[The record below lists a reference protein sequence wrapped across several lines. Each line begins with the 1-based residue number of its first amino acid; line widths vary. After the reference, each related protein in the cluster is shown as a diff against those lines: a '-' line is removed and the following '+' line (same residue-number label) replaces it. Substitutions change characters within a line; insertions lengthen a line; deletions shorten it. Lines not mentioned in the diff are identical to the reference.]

1 MKRLLFFYILFAFIV
16 TTANAQKFPTDT
28 NNIKSISNIIAPEFK
43 GGTKALQFY
52 LSQNMNYPPA
62 AKNKGIE
69 GVVLVN
75 FIIDSNGNVID
86 VESSSTADPLLVK
99 EAIRLV
105 KLLPRWKP
113 ASAEGRPVKI
123 KSSIPVSFKIR

>member
-1 MKRLLFFYILFAFIV
+1 MKKLLFFHLLFSLVVA
-16 TTANAQKFPTDT
+16 TAYAQKFPTDT
-28 NNIKSISNIIAPEFK
+28 NNIKRVSNITAPEFK
-43 GGTKALQFY
+43 GGTKALQYY

-69 GVVLVN
+69 GIVLVN
-75 FIIDSNGNVID
+75 FVIDSKGNVID

-113 ASAEGRPVKI
+113 ATEEGQPVKI